1 MKKPIDQKLIPI
13 IVIIGGGVLLLI
25 SFGIR
30 HSFGLYLLPITNH
43 LNTGREVFGFAAA
56 LQVLMIGIGS
66 PLFGALSD
74 KFGSGKASLLG
85 ITLVILGLAWMA
97 NLQTSFD
104 IIGAQALC
112 GLGSAGCGT
121 AVVLGAVGRSVKV
134 ENRTLS
140 LGIVMAAGSFGQ
152 FAVVPF
158 TGYLIELVSWSQSL
172 VFLTFFAAIMIIFS
186 FALNFSEKSESSK
199 AGSRQTVREALKE
212 AFQTKS
218 FNLLTL
224 GFFVCGFHVTFV
236 AVHLPAFIEDE
247 NLPFWVGGWAL
258 ALIGL
263 FNIIGTLYF
272 GYLGDR
278 LSKKNL
284 LALLYSL
291 RSLLFLVFIF
301 LPKTELTVLL
311 FACILGILW
320 LSTVPLTSGI
330 ITVVFGP
337 YYMSMLYGIAFFSH
351 QIGSF
356 LGSWLGGR
364 LFDAYGSYNL
374 MWWICV
380 ALGFISALLHM
391 PIKKKR
397 CSVWQI
403 SKFKELF

>member
-1 MKKPIDQKLIPI
+1 MTELPSKNFISLL
-13 IVIIGGGVLLLI
+13 VIIGGSALLLI
-25 SFGIR
+25 SFGLR
-30 HSFGLYLLPITNH
+30 HAFGLYLIPVSDY
-43 LNTGREVFGFAAA
+43 LNTGRELFSFASA
-56 LQVLMIGIGS
+56 LNVLMIGVGS

-74 KFGSGKASLLG
+74 KHGSGKAALLG
-85 ITLVILGLAWMA
+85 ISLVIISLVWMA
-97 NLQTSFD
+97 NLQGPISV
-104 IIGAQALC
+104 IGSQTLF

-121 AVVLGAVGRSVKV
+121 AVVLGAVGRSVRS

-152 FAVVPF
+152 FVMVPIIS
-158 TGYLIELVSWSQSL
+158 YLIQVVGWSQSL
-172 VFLTFFAAIMIIFS
+172 VIMSFIAAIMIIFS
-186 FALNFSEKSESSK
+186 FGLNFSGKSESSK
-199 AGSRQTVREALKE
+199 LGTQQTIKEAIVE
-212 AFQTKS
+212 AFQSKS
-218 FNLLTL
+218 FNFLSL

-236 AVHLPAFIEDE
+236 AVHLPAFVKDQ

-258 ALIGL
+258 AFIGI
-263 FNIIGTLYF
+263 FNVLGTLYF

-311 FACILGILW
+311 FASILGILW

-337 YYMSMLYGIAFFSH
+337 YYMSMLYGWAFFVH

-356 LGSWLGGR
+356 LGSWMGGR
-364 LFDAYGSYNL
+364 LFDAYGSYEL

-380 ALGFISALLHM
+380 ALGFISALMHL
-391 PIKKKR
+391 PIIEKPVSR
-397 CSVWQI
+397 LASQQT
-403 SKFKELF
+403 

>member
-104 IIGAQALC
+104 IIGAQDLC

-391 PIKKKR
+391 PIKEKAVQR
-397 CSVWQI
+397 LADQQI
-403 SKFKELF
+403 

>member
-1 MKKPIDQKLIPI
+1 MKKSIDQKLIPI
-13 IVIIGGGVLLLI
+13 IVIFGGGVLLLV

-43 LNTGREVFGFAAA
+43 LNTGREIFGFAAA

-85 ITLVILGLAWMA
+85 IALVILGLAWMA
-97 NLQTSFD
+97 NVQNSFD

-112 GLGSAGCGT
+112 GLGAAGCGT

-140 LGIVMAAGSFGQ
+140 LGVVMAAGSFGQ

-158 TGYLIELVSWSQSL
+158 TAYLIELVSWSQSL
-172 VFLTFFAAIMIIFS
+172 VYLSFFASIMIVFS
-186 FALNFSEKSESSK
+186 FALNYSEKSESSK
-199 AGSRQTVREALKE
+199 AGSRQTIKEALKE
-212 AFQTKS
+212 AFQSKS

-263 FNIIGTLYF
+263 FNIVGTLYF

-311 FACILGILW
+311 FACVLGILW

-351 QIGSF
+351 QVGSF

-364 LFDAYGSYNL
+364 LFDTYGSYDII
-374 MWWICV
+374 WWISV
-380 ALGFISALLHM
+380 VLGFIAALMHM
-391 PIKKKR
+391 PIKEKAVQR
-397 CSVWQI
+397 LANQQI
-403 SKFKELF
+403 

>member
-1 MKKPIDQKLIPI
+1 MKISIDQKLIPI
-13 IVIIGGGVLLLI
+13 IVIVGGGVLLLV

-30 HSFGLYLLPITNH
+30 HSFGLYLLPITNY

-74 KFGSGKASLLG
+74 KFGSGKASFLG
-85 ITLVILGLAWMA
+85 IALLILGLVWMA
-97 NLQTSFD
+97 NVQTTFE

-112 GLGSAGCGT
+112 GLGAAGCGT

-172 VFLTFFAAIMIIFS
+172 VYLSFFAAIMIIFS
-186 FALNFSEKSESSK
+186 YALNFSEKSESSK
-199 AGSRQTVREALKE
+199 AGSSQTIKEALKE
-212 AFQTKS
+212 AFQSKS

-263 FNIIGTLYF
+263 FNIVGTLYF

-311 FACILGILW
+311 FACVLGILW

-364 LFDAYGSYNL
+364 IYDTYGSYDL
-374 MWWICV
+374 IWWISV
-380 ALGFISALLHM
+380 VLGFIAALMHM
-391 PIKKKR
+391 PIKEKAVQR
-397 CSVWQI
+397 FANQQI
-403 SKFKELF
+403 

>member
-1 MKKPIDQKLIPI
+1 MNNYIKQNLIPLFV
-13 IVIIGGGVLLLI
+13 IVGGSVLLLI

-30 HSFGLYLLPITNH
+30 HSMGLYLLPISNY
-43 LNTGREVFGFAAA
+43 LNTGRELFGFAAA
-56 LQVLMIGIGS
+56 LQVLMVGVGS
-66 PLFGALSD
+66 PIFGALSD
-74 KFGSGKASLLG
+74 KYGSGRASLLG
-85 ITLVILGLAWMA
+85 ITFVILGLVWMSYV
-97 NLQTSFD
+97 NSSFD
-104 IIGAQALC
+104 IIGSQALF

-121 AVVLGAVGRSVKV
+121 AVVMGAVGKSVKA
-134 ENRTLS
+134 ESRTLS
-140 LGIVMAAGSFGQ
+140 LGIVMAAGSLGQ
-152 FAVVPF
+152 FIMVPF
-158 TGYLIELVSWSQSL
+158 IGYLIKFIGWSQSL
-172 VFLTFFAAIMIIFS
+172 IYLSFIAAIMFIFS
-186 FALNFSEKSESSK
+186 FALNFSGKSELSK
-199 AGSRQTVREALKE
+199 KGTSQTLKE
-212 AFQTKS
+212 ALREAFQSKS

-236 AVHLPAFIEDE
+236 AVHLPAFIEDQ

-263 FNIIGTLYF
+263 FNVIGTIYF

-278 LSKKNL
+278 FSKKNL

-291 RSLLFLVFIF
+291 RGLLFLIFIF

-337 YYMSMLYGIAFFSH
+337 YYMSMLYGIAFLSH

-356 LGSWLGGR
+356 LGSWIGGR
-364 LFDAYGSYNL
+364 LFDYYGSYDS

-380 ALGFISALLHM
+380 ILGFISAAMHM
-391 PIKKKR
+391 PIIEKPVSRLAKM
-397 CSVWQI
+397 
-403 SKFKELF
+403 EA

>member
-1 MKKPIDQKLIPI
+1 
-13 IVIIGGGVLLLI
+13 
-25 SFGIR
+25 
-30 HSFGLYLLPITNH
+30 
-43 LNTGREVFGFAAA
+43 
-56 LQVLMIGIGS
+56 
-66 PLFGALSD
+66 
-74 KFGSGKASLLG
+74 
-85 ITLVILGLAWMA
+85 
-97 NLQTSFD
+97 
-104 IIGAQALC
+104 
-112 GLGSAGCGT
+112 
-121 AVVLGAVGRSVKV
+121 
-134 ENRTLS
+134 
-140 LGIVMAAGSFGQ
+140 MAAGSFGQ
-152 FAVVPF
+152 FAMVPF

-172 VFLTFFAAIMIIFS
+172 VYLSFFASIMIIFS
-186 FALNFSEKSESSK
+186 FALNFSEKSASSK
-199 AGSRQTVREALKE
+199 AGSTQTINEALKE
-212 AFQTKS
+212 AFQNKS

-263 FNIIGTLYF
+263 FNIVGTLYF

-301 LPKTELTVLL
+301 LPKTELTVLF

-364 LFDAYGSYNL
+364 LFDIYGSYEL
-374 MWWICV
+374 MWWISV
-380 ALGFISALLHM
+380 ALGFISALMHM
-391 PIKKKR
+391 PIKEKAVQR
-397 CSVWQI
+397 LASQPI
-403 SKFKELF
+403 

>member
-1 MKKPIDQKLIPI
+1 MKIPIDQKLIPI
-13 IVIIGGGVLLLI
+13 FVIIGGGALLLI

-97 NLQTSFD
+97 NVQTSFD

-112 GLGSAGCGT
+112 GLGAAGCGT

-172 VFLTFFAAIMIIFS
+172 VYLSFFAAIMIIFS

-199 AGSRQTVREALKE
+199 AGSRQTIKEALKE
-212 AFQTKS
+212 AFQSKS

-263 FNIIGTLYF
+263 FNIVGTLYF

-311 FACILGILW
+311 FACVLGILW

-364 LFDAYGSYNL
+364 LFDTYGSYDV
-374 MWWICV
+374 MWWISV
-380 ALGFISALLHM
+380 ALGFIAALMHM
-391 PIKKKR
+391 PIKEKAVQRLANLK
-397 CSVWQI
+397 I
-403 SKFKELF
+403 

>member
-1 MKKPIDQKLIPI
+1 MKISIDQKLIPI
-13 IVIIGGGVLLLI
+13 IVIIGGGALLLI

-30 HSFGLYLLPITNH
+30 HSFGLYLLPITNY
-43 LNTGREVFGFAAA
+43 LNTGREIFGFAAA

-74 KFGSGKASLLG
+74 KFGSGKASFLG

-97 NLQTSFD
+97 NVQTSFD

-112 GLGSAGCGT
+112 GFGAAGCGA

-152 FAVVPF
+152 FAMVPF

-172 VFLTFFAAIMIIFS
+172 VYLSFFASIMIIFS

-199 AGSRQTVREALKE
+199 AGSGQTIKEALRE
-212 AFQTKS
+212 AFQSKS

-224 GFFVCGFHVTFV
+224 GFFVCGFQVTFV
-236 AVHLPAFIEDE
+236 AVHFPAFIEDE

-263 FNIIGTLYF
+263 FNIVGTIYF

-364 LFDAYGSYNL
+364 LFDIYGSYEL
-374 MWWICV
+374 MWWISV
-380 ALGFISALLHM
+380 ALGFIAALMHL
-391 PIKKKR
+391 PIKEIAVERLTNSEVKT
-397 CSVWQI
+397 
-403 SKFKELF
+403 

>member
-1 MKKPIDQKLIPI
+1 MKISIDQKLIPI
-13 IVIIGGGVLLLI
+13 FVIIGGGALLLI

-43 LNTGREVFGFAAA
+43 LNAGRELFGFAAA

-97 NLQTSFD
+97 NVQTSFD

-112 GLGSAGCGT
+112 GFGAAGCGA

-172 VFLTFFAAIMIIFS
+172 VYLSFFASIMIIFS

-199 AGSRQTVREALKE
+199 AGSQQTIKEALRE
-212 AFQTKS
+212 AFQSKS

-263 FNIIGTLYF
+263 FNIVGTLYF

-311 FACILGILW
+311 FACVLGILW

-364 LFDAYGSYNL
+364 LFDIYGSYEI
-374 MWWICV
+374 MWWFSV
-380 ALGFISALLHM
+380 ALGFVAALMHM
-391 PIKKKR
+391 PIKEKAVQR
-397 CSVWQI
+397 LANQQI
-403 SKFKELF
+403 

>member
-1 MKKPIDQKLIPI
+1 MKISIDQKLIPI
-13 IVIIGGGVLLLI
+13 IVIVGGGVLLLV

-85 ITLVILGLAWMA
+85 IALVILGLAWMA
-97 NLQTSFD
+97 NVQTTFD

-112 GLGSAGCGT
+112 GLGAAGCGT

-134 ENRTLS
+134 ENRTLY

-158 TGYLIELVSWSQSL
+158 TGYLIEIVSWSQSL
-172 VFLTFFAAIMIIFS
+172 VYLSFFAAIMIIFS

-199 AGSRQTVREALKE
+199 AGSSQTIKEALKE
-212 AFQTKS
+212 AFQSKS

-263 FNIIGTLYF
+263 FNIVGTIYF

-311 FACILGILW
+311 FACVLGILW

-364 LFDAYGSYNL
+364 LFDIYGSYDV
-374 MWWICV
+374 MWWISV
-380 ALGFISALLHM
+380 ALGLIAALMHM
-391 PIKKKR
+391 PIKEKAVQR
-397 CSVWQI
+397 LANQQI
-403 SKFKELF
+403 

>member
-1 MKKPIDQKLIPI
+1 MNSHTKQNLIPLFV
-13 IVIIGGGVLLLI
+13 IVGGSVLLLI

-30 HSFGLYLLPITNH
+30 HSMGLYLLPISNY
-43 LNTGREVFGFAAA
+43 LNTGRELFGFAAA
-56 LQVLMIGIGS
+56 LQVLMVGIGS

-74 KFGSGKASLLG
+74 KYGSGRASLLG
-85 ITLVILGLAWMA
+85 IIFVILGLAWMSYV
-97 NLQTSFD
+97 NSSFD
-104 IIGAQALC
+104 IIGSQALF

-121 AVVLGAVGRSVKV
+121 AVVLGAVGKSVKV

-140 LGIVMAAGSFGQ
+140 LGIVMAAGSLGQ
-152 FAVVPF
+152 FIMVPF
-158 TGYLIELVSWSQSL
+158 IGYLIKFVGWSQSIIYL
-172 VFLTFFAAIMIIFS
+172 SFIAAIMLIFS
-186 FALNFSEKSESSK
+186 FALNFSGKSESSMT
-199 AGSRQTVREALKE
+199 GTTQTLKEALKE
-212 AFQTKS
+212 AFQSKS

-236 AVHLPAFIEDE
+236 AVHFPAFIEDE

-263 FNIIGTLYF
+263 FNIIGTIYF

-278 LSKKNL
+278 FSKKNL

-291 RSLLFLVFIF
+291 RGLLFLIFIF

-337 YYMSMLYGIAFFSH
+337 FYMSMLYGIAFLSH

-356 LGSWLGGR
+356 LGSWIGGR
-364 LFDAYGSYNL
+364 LFDYYGSYDL

-380 ALGFISALLHM
+380 ILGFVSAAMHI
-391 PIKKKR
+391 PIIEKPVAR
-397 CSVWQI
+397 LVRM
-403 SKFKELF
+403 EA

>member
-1 MKKPIDQKLIPI
+1 MNSHTKQNLIPLFV
-13 IVIIGGGVLLLI
+13 IVGGSVLLLI

-30 HSFGLYLLPITNH
+30 HSMGLYLLPISNY
-43 LNTGREVFGFAAA
+43 LNAGRELYGFAAA
-56 LQVLMIGIGS
+56 LQVLMVGVGS

-74 KFGSGKASLLG
+74 KYGSGRASLLG
-85 ITLVILGLAWMA
+85 IIFVILGLAWMSYV
-97 NLQTSFD
+97 NSSFD
-104 IIGAQALC
+104 IIGSQALF

-121 AVVLGAVGRSVKV
+121 AVVLGAVGKSVKV

-140 LGIVMAAGSFGQ
+140 LGIVMAAGSLGQ
-152 FAVVPF
+152 FIMVPF
-158 TGYLIELVSWSQSL
+158 IGYLIKFVGWSQSIIYL
-172 VFLTFFAAIMIIFS
+172 SFIAAIMLIFS
-186 FALNFSEKSESSK
+186 FALNFSGKSESSK
-199 AGSRQTVREALKE
+199 TGTTQTLKEALKE
-212 AFQTKS
+212 AFQSKS

-236 AVHLPAFIEDE
+236 AVHFPAFIEDE

-263 FNIIGTLYF
+263 FNVIGTIYF

-278 LSKKNL
+278 FSKKNL

-291 RSLLFLVFIF
+291 RGLLFLIFIF

-337 YYMSMLYGIAFFSH
+337 FYMSMLYGIAFLSH

-356 LGSWLGGR
+356 LGSWIGGR
-364 LFDAYGSYNL
+364 LFDYYGSYDL

-380 ALGFISALLHM
+380 ILGFVSAAMHI
-391 PIKKKR
+391 PIIEKPVAR
-397 CSVWQI
+397 LVRM
-403 SKFKELF
+403 EA

>member
-1 MKKPIDQKLIPI
+1 MKISIDQKLIPI
-13 IVIIGGGVLLLI
+13 FVIIGGGALLLI

-30 HSFGLYLLPITNH
+30 HSFGLYLLPITNY
-43 LNTGREVFGFAAA
+43 LNSGRELFGFAAA

-97 NLQTSFD
+97 NVQTSFD

-112 GLGSAGCGT
+112 GFGAAGCGA

-172 VFLTFFAAIMIIFS
+172 VYLSFFASIMLIFS

-199 AGSRQTVREALKE
+199 AGSQQTIKEALRE
-212 AFQTKS
+212 AFQSKS

-263 FNIIGTLYF
+263 FNIVGTIYF

-311 FACILGILW
+311 FACVLGILW

-364 LFDAYGSYNL
+364 LFDTYGSYEV
-374 MWWICV
+374 MWWISV
-380 ALGFISALLHM
+380 ALGFIAALMHM
-391 PIKKKR
+391 PIKEKAVQR
-397 CSVWQI
+397 LANQQI
-403 SKFKELF
+403 